1 MKRIIVVL
9 LALIMIGSVAVAEGA
24 YVNIGDYNETVLA
37 LHKKLSDLGY
47 YGLRPESPWSTKSSD
62 ALRLVQKVLG
72 WNATGTVE
80 NKEQY
85 EQILSLNLTGINLLI
100 NANSPQLGSS
110 DYENGNWRAASGGSG
125 LREVVEIK
133 DAPDE
138 GTVTGFHIK
147 GSAEDTA
154 NTDVAIDNVPVKY
167 GDTYVMSCYAKGTGR
182 IGIQHGKGPYIK
194 EEFDVCDEWKRYETE
209 FVIGDS
215 DGSTVMSPA
224 TNVYF
229 GVPAGVES
237 DVVICGMIMV
247 KK

>member
-1 MKRIIVVL
+1 MANEWYIVQTYT
-9 LALIMIGSVAVAEGA
+9 GYEGK
-24 YVNIGDYNETVLA
+24 VSRVIQQKLDNGDL
-37 LHKKLSDLGY
+37 
-47 YGLRPESPWSTKSSD
+47 SSD
-62 ALRLVQKVLG
+62 IVKSIKVP
-72 WNATGTVE
+72 E
-80 NKEQY
+80 E
-85 EQILSLNLTGINLLI
+85 
-100 NANSPQLGSS
+100 
-110 DYENGNWRAASGGSG
+110 
-125 LREVVEIK
+125 EVVEIK